1 MTPVWQ
7 QVRRFHPPRIDVRT
21 AEAHFDRPS
30 SAPVHALPQRRCGH
44 AWSCREVLSRFIDV
58 NGSHQAEFCG
68 VSLQRRIIIRHS
80 ASGLTFFQAL
90 ITLGSHRD
98 ISGSRSFTPC
108 PHPQVLPIS
117 PSAIMDSMDYDAYD
131 ALLHHIFKQV
141 RAILNFLLFNPAL
154 VSWCAI

>member
-68 VSLQRRIIIRHS
+68 ISPQRRIIIRHS

-90 ITLGSHRD
+90 ITLGHTETSPVAVHSLLVHTPRFCPSVPLLSWIPWTTMPMMRYCI
-98 ISGSRSFTPC
+98 ISSS
-108 PHPQVLPIS
+108 
-117 PSAIMDSMDYDAYD
+117 
-131 ALLHHIFKQV
+131 K
-141 RAILNFLLFNPAL
+141 
-154 VSWCAI
+154 